1 MRPKNKSEKKAS
13 EAMFFHM
20 RTCRSLAFSGIV
32 NIRFENAQRKQEMGR
47 YDGRSAV
54 FSGLHIVHYGLRHDK
69 KT

>member
-47 YDGRSAV
+47 YDGLQYSV
-54 FSGLHIVHYGLRHDK
+54 DFILFTTG
-69 KT
+69 